1 MEKIDIE
8 EAASFIS
15 AGGALSKQSEQY
27 EERPVQIEL
36 LKNIAQTFNKGAVG
50 AFEAGTGVGK
60 SYAYLIPSI
69 IWAVKNKERVVI
81 STGTINLQQQ
91 LFEKDIP
98 LAKKITG
105 SKLFFVLSRFDFILF
120 RQ

>member
-8 EAASFIS
+8 EAASFIEN
-15 AGGALSKQSEQY
+15 GGALSKQSEQY

-36 LKNIAQTFNKGAVG
+36 LKNIAKAFNDGAVG

-69 IWAVKNKERVVI
+69 LW
-81 STGTINLQQQ
+81 
-91 LFEKDIP
+91 
-98 LAKKITG
+98 AKKIKKE
-105 SKLFFVLSRFDFILF
+105 S
-120 RQ
+120 